1 MDTNNT
7 DRSLPSSEKYSAWSM
22 NQLIDDLNSDKSITR
37 CKAAQALGELKHPSA
52 VDPLLMKL
60 GHFDNNTKIA
70 VITALGNIGDKRA
83 IQPLAAAMRRESF
96 DTLEAIK
103 VALAKLDAHDVLARE
118 TTMGN
123 IRHGV
128 STATKPGVMGMVI
141 GGGITLFSALALLIS
156 YLMSGGIINSYWYGP
171 LMIGI
176 TIFARGLIKNLSH

>member
-1 MDTNNT
+1 MDTNNV
-7 DRSLPSSEKYSAWSM
+7 DKSLPSSERYNVWSM
-22 NQLIDDLNSDKSITR
+22 DQLIDDLNSDKSVTR
-37 CKAAQALGELKHPSA
+37 CKAAQALGEIKHPRA
-52 VDPLLMKL
+52 VDALIMKL

-70 VITALGNIGDKRA
+70 VITALGNMGDKRA

-103 VALAKLDAHDVLARE
+103 IALAKLDAKDVLVRE
-118 TTMGN
+118 TTVKN
-123 IRHGV
+123 LRHGV

-141 GGGITLFSALALLIS
+141 GGGIVLFCVLAMLVT
-156 YLMSGGIINSYWYGP
+156 YLMSDGMINSYWYGP